1 MCVHTRV
8 QTQRHTPTGLHVCH
22 VMLLRL
28 LVVAALLPREGDP
41 TIPPF
46 HHSTIPRGINKTLK
60 YDCKDIFTNPQAQ
73 IPTYVICALSIATS
87 ISPPLPPPPPAP
99 SPPPAHPQPGAG
111 PRPSNHLHR
120 LNDGDRRYS
129 WSPLLP
135 PVADSIASWI
145 RPAVCLISRYS

>member
-8 QTQRHTPTGLHVCH
+8 QTQRHTPTGLHECH

-87 ISPPLPPPPPAP
+87 ISPPLPPPHHPPHPPLHPHPPSPEPVPAP
-99 SPPPAHPQPGAG
+99 PTPSIDLTTTTVATRGHPF
-111 PRPSNHLHR
+111 
-120 LNDGDRRYS
+120 
-129 WSPLLP
+129 
-135 PVADSIASWI
+135 
-145 RPAVCLISRYS
+145 SRQWRTV